1 MKCYKCKKAVDDSV
15 SQCPKCGALLTFT
28 SELIQ
33 RAIQHDQA
41 AIEQLYNMTND
52 NVYYSIKTMLKN
64 EDVVMDLMQDTYVKA
79 FSSLS
84 QLKEPAA
91 FRGWIKRIAHNKTV
105 DYLRKAKP
113 VMFSEMVSADS
124 DEMLDFKDE
133 RTASMPEAVMDQ
145 KETSRLIGEILNTL
159 PDDQR
164 AAVGLFY
171 YDGMSVK
178 EISEVLAVSENTV
191 KSRLNYARKKIE
203 VEVKNLEKKG
213 TKLYNLA
220 PIPFL
225 LWLFKSERTYA
236 ANLPETIVLETA
248 KAGSRAAGTSAVA
261 EKSAKVGVGAIL
273 KKSIAKIVTVGVI
286 GATGA
291 GAFVLHKRP
300 VEPHYISDFSEIPK
314 EELEELLE
322 DTTERY
328 SEFLAGDHT
337 IDVKDGDHDYTFWRD
352 HIGEISDNEVLE
364 KGYFAYKTDPSGYE
378 ENILFI
384 PCKITAEDVNF
395 TNERGEVATETFE
408 DLICVYKLRNIY
420 MEADGSVIYDEAY
433 VEQTCF
439 YDSTALLKDMEFEQL
454 EYAYDIEEVRLK

>member
-15 SQCPKCGALLTFT
+15 SQCPKCGTLLTFT

-84 QLKEPAA
+84 QLKEPAT

-113 VMFSEMVSADS
+113 VMFSE
-124 DEMLDFKDE
+124 
-133 RTASMPEAVMDQ
+133 
-145 KETSRLIGEILNTL
+145 
-159 PDDQR
+159 
-164 AAVGLFY
+164 
-171 YDGMSVK
+171 
-178 EISEVLAVSENTV
+178 
-191 KSRLNYARKKIE
+191 
-203 VEVKNLEKKG
+203 
-213 TKLYNLA
+213 
-220 PIPFL
+220 
-225 LWLFKSERTYA
+225 
-236 ANLPETIVLETA
+236 
-248 KAGSRAAGTSAVA
+248 
-261 EKSAKVGVGAIL
+261 
-273 KKSIAKIVTVGVI
+273 
-286 GATGA
+286 
-291 GAFVLHKRP
+291 
-300 VEPHYISDFSEIPK
+300 IPK
-314 EELEELLE
+314 EELAELLE

-352 HIGEISDNEVLE
+352 HIGEISDNKVLE
-364 KGYFAYKTDPSGYE
+364 KGYFAYKTDPGGYE

-384 PCKITAEDVNF
+384 PCKITVEDVNF
-395 TNERGEVATETFE
+395 TNDRGEAATETFE

-420 MEADGSVIYDEAY
+420 MEEDGSIVYDESY

-439 YDSTALLKDMEFEQL
+439 YNSTALLKDMEFEQL
-454 EYAYDIEEVRLK
+454 EYAYDIEEVQLK